1 MCNVYSYIRT
11 ITYFWSCILFHMAAL
26 LCHLSCLISNHIML
40 LNMVNISDPL
50 SIWKFL
56 FEYLKM
62 INHHEIISQV
72 AKINVIHTIPVNWIK
87 LVYKIRVIT
96 CNVNY
101 YLYRGWVMGLI
112 SIKLS
117 NDANVSIFLY
127 CLELSI

>member
-1 MCNVYSYIRT
+1 MY
-11 ITYFWSCILFHMAAL
+11 
-26 LCHLSCLISNHIML
+26 LIPHGSSLMPFVLSNHIML

-50 SIWKFL
+50 SIWKF

-62 INHHEIISQV
+62 INHEIISQV

-101 YLYRGWVMGLI
+101 YLYR
-112 SIKLS
+112 
-117 NDANVSIFLY
+117 
-127 CLELSI
+127 